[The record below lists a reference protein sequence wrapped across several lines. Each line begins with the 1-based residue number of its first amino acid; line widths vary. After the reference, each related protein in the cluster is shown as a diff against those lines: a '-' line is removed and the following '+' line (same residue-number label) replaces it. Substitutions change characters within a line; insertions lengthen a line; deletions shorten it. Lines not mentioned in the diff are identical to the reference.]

1 MKTLQILFFTLIAS
15 LTMAQTSIYDLSF
28 DDISGKKV
36 NLSDFKGKKIMFVN
50 TASECGFTGQ
60 YAELQELHEKYGDKL
75 MLIGF
80 PCDQFGGQEP
90 GSESE
95 IQSFCKKN
103 YGVTFLMASKIDVK
117 GANQHPVYRW
127 LTSKDQNGVDNST
140 VMWNFE
146 KFIIDENGNLVDH
159 FKSPVTPMN
168 DKIIS
173 IID

>member
-1 MKTLQILFFTLIAS
+1 MKTLQILFFTLITS
-15 LTMAQTSIYDLSF
+15 FTMSQTSIYDLSF
-28 DDISGKKV
+28 DDINGNKV

-60 YAELQELHEKYGDKL
+60 YTELQELHEKYGDKL
-75 MLIGF
+75 VLIGF

-117 GANQHPVYRW
+117 GANQHPVYQW
-127 LTSKDQNGVDNST
+127 LTSKGQNGVDNST

-146 KFIIDENGNLVDH
+146 KFIVDENGNLVDH
-159 FKSPVTPMN
+159 FKSPVTPMS

>member
-1 MKTLQILFFTLIAS
+1 MKTLQILFFTLITS
-15 LTMAQTSIYDLSF
+15 FTMAQTSIYDLSF
-28 DDISGKKV
+28 DDISGNKV

-60 YAELQELHEKYGDKL
+60 YTELQELHEKYGDKVV
-75 MLIGF
+75 LIGF
-80 PCDQFGGQEP
+80 PCNQFGGQEP
-90 GSESE
+90 GSEAE
-95 IQSFCKKN
+95 VKSFCQKN

-117 GANQHPVYRW
+117 GANQHPVYQW

-146 KFIIDENGNLVDH
+146 KFIVDENGNLVDH
-159 FKSPVTPMN
+159 FKSPVTPMS

>member
-1 MKTLQILFFTLIAS
+1 
-15 LTMAQTSIYDLSF
+15 MAQTSIYDLSF
-28 DDISGKKV
+28 DDISGNKV

-75 MLIGF
+75 VLIGF

-117 GANQHPVYRW
+117 GANQHPVYQW

-146 KFIIDENGNLVDH
+146 KFIVDENGNLVDH
-159 FKSPVTPMN
+159 FKSPVTPMS

>member
-1 MKTLQILFFTLIAS
+1 
-15 LTMAQTSIYDLSF
+15 MAQTSIYDLSF
-28 DDISGKKV
+28 DDISGNKV

-60 YAELQELHEKYGDKL
+60 YTELQELHEKYGDKVV
-75 MLIGF
+75 LIGF
-80 PCDQFGGQEP
+80 PCNQFGGQEP
-90 GSESE
+90 GSEAE
-95 IQSFCKKN
+95 VKSFCQKN

-117 GANQHPVYRW
+117 GANQHPVYQW

-146 KFIIDENGNLVDH
+146 KFIVDENGNLVDH
-159 FKSPVTPMN
+159 FKSPVTPMS